1 MYMTRN
7 EFIDMFEGKTAGEI
21 FDYLLIAKITFV
33 NNRMY
38 DVAKTQPVQFD
49 LETPEALLRFFK
61 CQIPLFEYNRP
72 LAIGIQNELYELYP
86 MLREFSILVSHAL
99 KLHVLT
105 EAYLRKIQYR
115 EKRYHLSETVSGM
128 ITPKEKKH
136 SANRVATL
144 YPKVVV
150 VTDVVNV

>member
-7 EFIDMFEGKTAGEI
+7 DFIVLMNGRTVGEI
-21 FDYLLIAKITFV
+21 FDYLLTAKITFV

-61 CQIPLFEYNRP
+61 RNIPIFEYNRP
-72 LAIGIQNELYELYP
+72 LAIGIQNELYELFP
-86 MLREFSILVSHAL
+86 MLRDFSILVSDAL
-99 KLHVLT
+99 KLHVIT
-105 EAYLRKIQYR
+105 KAYLRKIQYG
-115 EKRYHLSETVSGM
+115 EKRYHLSESVSGV

-150 VTDVVNV
+150 ATDVVNV